1 MPANTITC
9 GDLMTA
15 VRRRADMEGS
25 TFVTDAE
32 IRSYINVAMAEL
44 HDILVQKYEDYYVDS
59 STTYTLPIANNKGT
73 LPNAFYKMLGV
84 DFTAGGSTYRVR
96 PYKFEERNM
105 YGNAG
110 TTAGIANN
118 LTYHVQG
125 NEIHF
130 RPADALPSGTI
141 TIHYVPQADQF
152 ATGGG
157 DDSDAL
163 SVNNRAVA
171 PGYEEYIVID
181 AAIKCLLKEE
191 ADVTVH
197 LVQRESARRRI
208 EEAAGKRDAGESY
221 AISDVTTGTA
231 ISDFYTG

>member
-59 STTYTLPIANNKGT
+59 STTYTRPIANNKGT

-141 TIHYVPQADQF
+141 TIHYVPPADQF

-171 PGYEEYIVID
+171 PGYEDYIVID

>member
-157 DDSDAL
+157 DDSEAL

-208 EEAAGKRDAGESY
+208 EEAAGKRDAGEPY

-231 ISDFYTG
+231 ISDFYSR

>member
-1 MPANTITC
+1 MPLNAITC

-32 IRSYINVAMAEL
+32 IRSYINVAVAEL
-44 HDILVQKYEDYYVDS
+44 HDILVQKYEDYYVAEA
-59 STTYTLPIANNKGT
+59 TYTLPIADNKGT
-73 LPNAFYKMLGV
+73 LPDKFYKMLGV
-84 DFTAGGSTYRVR
+84 DFTTSGNTFRVR
-96 PYKFEERNM
+96 PYKFQERNM
-105 YGNAG
+105 YGNSSTSG
-110 TTAGIANN
+110 GMANRLSYN
-118 LTYHVQG
+118 VQG

-130 RPADALPSGTI
+130 RPADALPSGTV
-141 TIHYVPQADQF
+141 TIYYVPQADQW
-152 ATGGG
+152 ATNGSE
-157 DDSDAL
+157 DSEAL
-163 SVNNRAVA
+163 SAQNRAVA

-208 EEAAGKRDAGESY
+208 EEAAGKRDAGEPY

-231 ISDFYTG
+231 ISDFYSR

>member
-44 HDILVQKYEDYYVDS
+44 HDILVQKYEDYYIS
-59 STTYTLPIANNKGT
+59 STTYTLPITDNKGT
-73 LPNAFYKMLGV
+73 LPDAFYKMLGV
-84 DFTAGGSTYRVR
+84 DFTVSGNTYRVR

-105 YGNAG
+105 YGSAS
-110 TTAGIANN
+110 TTAGLANN

-130 RPADALPSGTI
+130 RPADALPSGTV
-141 TIHYVPQADQF
+141 TIYYVPQASQF
-152 ATGGG
+152 SLDGL
-157 DDSDAL
+157 DDLEAL
-163 SVNNRAVA
+163 RTNNRAIA

-208 EEAAGKRDAGESY
+208 EEAAGKRDAGEPY
-221 AISDVTTGTA
+221 AISDVNTGTA